1 MLRLRFSSLSLSK
14 FLNAGKGSG
23 RKLLH
28 GKKSKA
34 RMPSFL
40 SSAFTMVGLTNYNFE
55 YIILAAERQG
65 ATELS
70 WSGFYTSV
78 PNWDVNK
85 LRPDD
90 WLYIKMTE
98 SKRIVYR
105 PIQPFDLSLDP
116 VSRFVTFTDYEPADK
131 RSKYKS
137 LRTLKEIQPGAWPT
151 APSPDETL
159 IATQLDVAAIAK
171 AAEEADTGRR
181 LLTRTTAPSPKTGDG
196 NGTSD
201 PDAKSVDPVTDTSTT
216 TAVVTAP
223 AVIPEAATFSKSE
236 MEAAIKKQLEEL
248 IKKPDE
254 VTIAAEEKS
263 SKKKLTGKQPKKE
276 KVLLAKP
283 MSEEALA
290 LMRQEIRSE
299 MQKEFEAKEETKRRQ
314 QQQFQFQQQQQQ
326 QQQAKQQH
334 RDANYGYRMRTYRRS
349 RSKSRSQTP
358 PGKRSFHHNNKQ
370 KIGKRSYSNERASY
384 RSRSRSRSRSRETKK
399 ESGSLSEPAAE
410 VVESKAVELVRLGLE
425 QLTQRVSS
433 SGEDAKKQS
442 QKEMSLQQRERQL
455 QLQQQQLEQQQQ
467 MLSLQ
472 QQQQLQKQQYLIQQ
486 QKTRRPA
493 HSTFHLPGPE
503 PAVFLPYPRSKSI
516 GQLSS
521 RPPLPKRQT
530 LEEGLDGQWRESSSP
545 DVTPERFHKASGGG
559 QLGFQN
565 QHQLW
570 LQFQRQ
576 QQQQEADSEISGISR
591 LKRS

>member
-1 MLRLRFSSLSLSK
+1 
-14 FLNAGKGSG
+14 
-23 RKLLH
+23 
-28 GKKSKA
+28 
-34 RMPSFL
+34 
-40 SSAFTMVGLTNYNFE
+40 MVGLTNYNFE

-116 VSRFVTFTDYEPADK
+116 VSRYVTFTDYEPADK

-159 IATQLDVAAIAK
+159 IATQLDVAAIAR
-171 AAEEADTGRR
+171 AAEESETGRR
-181 LLTRTTAPSPKTGDG
+181 LLSRTTAPSPKNGGGG
-196 NGTSD
+196 NGASD
-201 PDAKSVDPVTDTSTT
+201 PDAKSADPVTVTPTATATPISTAASTSTPAGET
-216 TAVVTAP
+216 VV
-223 AVIPEAATFSKSE
+223 TFSKSE
-236 MEAAIKKQLEEL
+236 MEAAIKKQLETTLVDL

-254 VTIAAEEKS
+254 VTTATVAATVTTATPLEEKR
-263 SKKKLTGKQPKKE
+263 KKGLGKQPKKE
-276 KVLLAKP
+276 RMLPAKP
-283 MSEEALA
+283 MNEEALA
-290 LMRQEIRSE
+290 LMRREIRSE
-299 MQKEFEAKEETKRRQ
+299 VQKEFEAKEETKRRQ
-314 QQQFQFQQQQQQ
+314 LFQQQSQQAQQQQQQ
-326 QQQAKQQH
+326 SQSKQQL
-334 RDANYGYRMRTYRRS
+334 RDANYGYRMRSYRRS

-358 PGKRSFHHNNKQ
+358 PSEKRSSQNSNKKNGKRSHSH
-370 KIGKRSYSNERASY
+370 
-384 RSRSRSRSRSRETKK
+384 RSRSRSRSRSRETNKK
-399 ESGSLSEPAAE
+399 ESGSLSEPTTAE
-410 VVESKAVELVRLGLE
+410 AVESRAVELVRLGLE
-425 QLTQRVSS
+425 QLTQSQRASS
-433 SGEDAKKQS
+433 SGEDKKQQS
-442 QKEMSLQQRERQL
+442 EKSLEQRERQL

-472 QQQQLQKQQYLIQQ
+472 QQQQQLQKQQQQLIV
-486 QKTRRPA
+486 QKSRRPA

-503 PAVFLPYPRSKSI
+503 PAVFLPYPRSRSI

-530 LEEGLDGQWRESSSP
+530 LEEGFDGQWRESSSP

-559 QLGFQN
+559 QGGFQN

-570 LQFQRQ
+570 LQFQRH
-576 QQQQEADSEISGISR
+576 QQQQESDMEIGGISR